1 MVLTGNK
8 ANRHSSVKHTS
19 IPQSNIESSS
29 SSSSPNLKTRD
40 KFVSNYVYQTN
51 FFILYFY
58 FREAQ
63 IMTDRVCTTFYLPL
77 VKLACI
83 ILKIEVY
90 NTGPTAPLPKKFFY
104 KIIIFFLLFL
114 RRCTIISDL
123 RYLILK
129 VFLNYNN
136 CSIFTLSPRHSL
148 LQKDTLGL
156 KVLNSFTII

>member
-104 KIIIFFLLFL
+104 KIIIFFYFFFEDVLLFQ
-114 RRCTIISDL
+114 T
-123 RYLILK
+123 
-129 VFLNYNN
+129 
-136 CSIFTLSPRHSL
+136 
-148 LQKDTLGL
+148 
-156 KVLNSFTII
+156 